1 MTYNVYKCKTPI
13 TVRNI
18 DSREI
23 HYNEGALIWYTRF
36 NLNGTLY
43 VRIYHDNGVFNFPDF
58 NIEDYVEPLEGT
70 EKELA
75 DIFTN
80 AQEEID
86 KVAESFNP
94 VPPTEEQKERLEKFC
109 EGLVKVELTPIQKMS
124 DNELCRKLD
133 IARRNVEKWQ
143 KRVDDIQNERSSRYC
158 HWKSMQD
165 PEW

>member
-1 MTYNVYKCKTPI
+1 MTYNVYKCKTAI

-70 EKELA
+70 EKEVG
-75 DIFTN
+75 DIFINTVEQTN
-80 AQEEID
+80 
-86 KVAESFNP
+86 KVVESFNP
-94 VPPTEEQKERLEKFC
+94 VPATKEQKERLEKLC
-109 EGLVKVELTPIQKMS
+109 DGLVKVELTPIQKMS

-143 KRVDDIQNERSSRYC
+143 KRIDDIQRERSSRYC

>member
-1 MTYNVYKCKTPI
+1 MALSKTILSDCATKASYNSKAKEEPKEPKQEV
-13 TVRNI
+13 
-18 DSREI
+18 
-23 HYNEGALIWYTRF
+23 
-36 NLNGTLY
+36 
-43 VRIYHDNGVFNFPDF
+43 
-58 NIEDYVEPLEGT
+58 YVEPLEGT

-75 DIFTN
+75 DIFTD

-86 KVAESFNP
+86 KVVESFNP
-94 VPPTEEQKERLEKFC
+94 VPATDEQKERLEKFC

-143 KRVDDIQNERSSRYC
+143 KRVDDIQRERSSRYC